1 MNRTWLLVIGLIAVT
16 ALAACTRENPG
27 GPPLR
32 AAAESTVYAS
42 TADGEIYGQNA
53 TYSTARSTSAGCD
66 AGATTARVGQN
77 LSGGT
82 VYYVFRAYLDFDT
95 SALPDNATVTSAV
108 LGVCAD
114 SDLSSTDFNLQVYR
128 YGWTEGLCDAGTR
141 EGNYDGAY
149 GAAATLEG
157 TLRNTA
163 DGWSSGTCYTL
174 TLDAAGINL
183 TGDSKYAL
191 VSSRDSSN
199 SAPGG
204 NQYVFVRTADYAGTG
219 SDPWLTVNYTVP
231 STPTPTSTSTATP
244 TETPTSTPTAT
255 ATSTSTA
262 TPTATPTGVAPLT
275 PTVTA
280 LCPVALTGHTTWGPG
295 TVRIGCNVGLTTTG
309 ALSIAPGTEL
319 LMTSDVSWDLWGSV
333 SATGS
338 VTEPITLTHEA
349 STAMGSWGPLYVRPG
364 ASLVM
369 SNAALLYGRGIN
381 DGGTLTLRRTS
392 ILSSTFGLATMAPS
406 DVLSCTLRWNGV
418 GLLAYGGESA
428 PNMRASNVLDST
440 VWDAEVD
447 QRAGVTVSGCWWGSA
462 PPDDSRVWDGRDEM
476 MRGTLDRSDYAGAWV
491 GW

>member
-1 MNRTWLLVIGLIAVT
+1 MRRGPAI
-16 ALAACTRENPG
+16 ALAALALAVCGCQRDG
-27 GPPLR
+27 GDVLR

-66 AGATTARVGQN
+66 AGGTTARVGQN

-95 SALPDNATVTSAV
+95 SALPDDATVTSAL
-108 LGVCAD
+108 LGICAD

-128 YGWTEGLCDAGTR
+128 FGWTVGLCDAGTR

-174 TLDAAGINL
+174 TLDAAGIDL

-191 VSSRDSSN
+191 VSSRDISN

-204 NQYVFVRTADYAGTG
+204 NQYVFIRTADYTGTG
-219 SDPWLTVNYTVP
+219 SDPWLTIQYTVP
-231 STPTPTSTSTATP
+231 STPTPTSTPTATP
-244 TETPTSTPTAT
+244 TDTPSWTPTAT
-255 ATSTSTA
+255 ATST
-262 TPTATPTGVAPLT
+262 PTATPAAT
-275 PTVTA
+275 PTVTV
-280 LCPVALTGHTTWGPG
+280 LCPVALTGQTTWGPG

-309 ALSIAPGTEL
+309 VLTVAPGTL
-319 LMTSDVSWDLWGSV
+319 LIMPSDVSWDLWGTV

-338 VTEPITLTHEA
+338 VTEPITLTHEVD
-349 STAMGSWGPLYVRPG
+349 TTMGSWGPLYVRPG
-364 ASLVM
+364 AAVVM
-369 SNAALLYGRGIN
+369 SNATLLYGRGIN
-381 DGGTLTLRRTS
+381 DGGALTLRRTQV
-392 ILSSTFGLATMAPS
+392 LSSTYGLATMAPS

-418 GLLAYGGESA
+418 GLLIYAESA
-428 PNMRASNVLDST
+428 PNVRACNVLDSSL
-440 VWDAEVD
+440 WDVELD
-447 QRAGVTVSGCWWGSA
+447 QRAGVTVSGCWWGSD
-462 PPDDSRVWDGRDEM
+462 PPDDGRVWDGADEM